1 MPAQATITAP
11 PAPVDA
17 ALREQ
22 MIAAAGRL
30 MLWTWPLYDAS
41 GRVIGIDRDR
51 FHADLSRLKE
61 LHVAREQILAEA
73 EAELH
78 ADLEQT
84 YGRETA
90 ALIRSKIA
98 YARWAKGRRA

>member
-1 MPAQATITAP
+1 MPAPATITAP
-11 PAPVDA
+11 PAPVDT
-17 ALREQ
+17 AL
-22 MIAAAGRL
+22 
-30 MLWTWPLYDAS
+30 
-41 GRVIGIDRDR
+41 
-51 FHADLSRLKE
+51 
-61 LHVAREQILAEA
+61 REQILAEA